1 MSRATSVSEQ
11 YLPLFCHELYQ
22 LYRAGITPAEGLQLL
37 REEERDPK
45 VLSWLEGL
53 CSATEMGTP
62 LGQALRESG
71 VFPDYFSDM
80 IGLAEQT
87 GRMEDV
93 LLALQRHY
101 ERKNRMRSD
110 IRNAAT
116 VPAVLLVVMLAVV
129 ILLITQVLPVF
140 DRVLAQLGVRMGGV
154 AAGMM
159 ELGGAISKAG
169 AWIGAVLG
177 LIALAVLVVALVPG
191 LRKRFTAAF
200 TRRFG
205 GRGLLGQMAV
215 SRFASSMSM
224 ATASGMSMDE
234 AVELSARLCAGAKE
248 IDEKTAKCRELIESG
263 STPADAL
270 SESGLFS
277 GRDSRLLK
285 LAERTGSL
293 SETLEQLA
301 ARQEEESLRRIDR
314 LVGSIEPGIVL
325 VTSVLAGVIL
335 LSVMLP
341 MMGLLSGI
349 G

>member
-140 DRVLAQLGVRMGGV
+140 DRVL
-154 AAGMM
+154 
-159 ELGGAISKAG
+159 
-169 AWIGAVLG
+169 
-177 LIALAVLVVALVPG
+177 
-191 LRKRFTAAF
+191 
-200 TRRFG
+200 
-205 GRGLLGQMAV
+205 
-215 SRFASSMSM
+215 
-224 ATASGMSMDE
+224 
-234 AVELSARLCAGAKE
+234 
-248 IDEKTAKCRELIESG
+248 SG
-263 STPADAL
+263 STNLCCTA
-270 SESGLFS
+270 SC
-277 GRDSRLLK
+277 
-285 LAERTGSL
+285 RT
-293 SETLEQLA
+293 A
-301 ARQEEESLRRIDR
+301 N
-314 LVGSIEPGIVL
+314 SIYP
-325 VTSVLAGVIL
+325 
-335 LSVMLP
+335 
-341 MMGLLSGI
+341 
-349 G
+349 

>member
-177 LIALAVLVVALVPG
+177 LIALAVLVVALIPS

>member
-1 MSRATSVSEQ
+1 LSRATSVSEQ

-177 LIALAVLVVALVPG
+177 LIALAVLVVALIPS

>member
-101 ERKNRMRSD
+101 ERKNRMKSNV
-110 IRNAAT
+110 RNAAT

-140 DRVLAQLGVRMGGV
+140 DRVLGQLGVRMGGV

-159 ELGGAISKAG
+159 ELGAAISKAG
-169 AWIGAVLG
+169 AWIGAALAV
-177 LIALAVLVVALVPG
+177 IALAVLVVVLVPA

-200 TRRFG
+200 NRRFG

-224 ATASGMSMDE
+224 ATASGMTMDE
-234 AVELSARLCAGAKE
+234 AVERSARLCAGSRE
-248 IDEKTAKCRELIESG
+248 IDEKTAKCRELIETG

-270 SESGLFS
+270 AESGLFS

>member
-177 LIALAVLVVALVPG
+177 LIALAVLVVALIPS

-224 ATASGMSMDE
+224 ATASGMTMDE
-234 AVELSARLCAGAKE
+234 AVEMSARLCAGAKE

>member
-11 YLPLFCHELYQ
+11 YLPLFCHELHQ

-177 LIALAVLVVALVPG
+177 LIALAVLVVALIPS